1 MFAVAETRKNLII
14 YQKDFQIA
22 EEHEMIELIK
32 SLAATPVSTILV
44 IGGIFFLFLSIGGQ
58 FGAKIVTDSIKPK
71 SAVIVGAILLIAGVA
86 IYWLGERVP
95 GETSNQ
101 ERDLSAR
108 IQGIEQELQ
117 RIERQQQETRQAMH
131 GLQPQIKTD
140 PNAQQIW
147 QEHEQQLQEL
157 ERHKQEL
164 EKELERLHRLRK

>member
-1 MFAVAETRKNLII
+1 
-14 YQKDFQIA
+14 
-22 EEHEMIELIK
+22 MIELIK

-95 GETSNQ
+95 GETSTP
-101 ERDLSAR
+101 EPGDLSAR

-164 EKELERLHRLRK
+164 QKELERLRRLRK